1 MRNIIHHR
9 TLREQVAD
17 AIRKKIL
24 QQELEPGMRITE
36 SEFAKE
42 FDVSH
47 GPVREALRQLEQ
59 EGLVEY
65 RRNVGCSVCNIS
77 TKDVV
82 EALLMRGSYEMMAAR
97 ACGGRFS
104 GEALDAM
111 TDILESMKQM
121 DEKNL
126 MDPAIYDNA
135 FHRVLICEA
144 QMPYLIKAWDALD
157 FVTYFAFYDEKE
169 DCSVLADAQYEIHK
183 KLFDVYVSGEC
194 EAVCKII
201 SEHYKQSIDR
211 ILQDHD
217 LRKEDFPFSFDILD
231 LGGVI
236 Q

>member
-36 SEFAKE
+36 SEFATE

-65 RRNVGCSVCNIS
+65 RRNVGCSVRNIS
-77 TKDVV
+77 IKDVV
-82 EALLMRGSYEMMAAR
+82 EVLLIRGSYEMIAAR
-97 ACGGRFS
+97 ACGGHFS
-104 GEALDAM
+104 EEALDEM

-126 MDPAIYDNA
+126 MDPAIYDNE

-144 QMPYLIKAWDALD
+144 QMPYLVKAWDELD
-157 FVTYFAFYDEKE
+157 FVTYFAFYNEKE
-169 DCSVLADAQYEIHK
+169 DCSVLADVQYEIHK
-183 KLFDVYVSGEC
+183 KLFDVYAYGGC
-194 EAVCKII
+194 EAVCKTI

-211 ILQDHD
+211 ILQDHG
-217 LRKEDFPFSFDILD
+217 LKKEDFPFSFDMI
-231 LGGVI
+231 GFHI
-236 Q
+236 